1 VGPRDEVLTADH
13 LSRLYGAP
21 IRVGEALG
29 RVVIAPANGEREP

>member
-1 VGPRDEVLTADH
+1 VLTEDH

-29 RVVIAPANGEREP
+29 RFVITPANREREP